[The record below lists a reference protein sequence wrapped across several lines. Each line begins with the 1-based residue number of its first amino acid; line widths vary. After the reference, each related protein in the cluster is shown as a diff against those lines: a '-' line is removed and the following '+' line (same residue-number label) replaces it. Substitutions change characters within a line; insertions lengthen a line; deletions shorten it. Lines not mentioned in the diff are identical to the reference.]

1 MHLCMWVPVGRVCD
15 CEDMGR
21 HLVTFL
27 ALVQLDNL
35 FRVDWKT
42 FVRIYYHAEK
52 TGIRLE

>member
-1 MHLCMWVPVGRVCD
+1 MWVPVGRVCD